1 MSQSKVSVN
10 TLKKTLSSG
19 MSLITN
25 LFNFF
30 GWEVKG
36 GGVGV
41 GAYSRLG
48 AYSNKYGISF
58 PKVRAAENQT
68 AVNKHKPHCSRENW
82 DVFIDKYRPVTA
94 SV

>member
-10 TLKKTLSSG
+10 TLSSG
-19 MSLITN
+19 MSLMLTYSI
-25 LFNFF
+25 FF

-41 GAYSRLG
+41 G

-68 AVNKHKPHCSRENW
+68 AVNKHKPHCSREN
-82 DVFIDKYRPVTA
+82 
-94 SV
+94 